1 MTDNAF
7 VWSYITLTAVLLT
20 LCLDWGLPSE
30 RNRDL
35 LLFNQDFNEKQ
46 IALLDDLRVSLRAAN
61 ALAREKNLRE
71 QVVSVRGREN
81 TEPLLSYSD
90 KLEEFWSFMTNSA
103 NADERKPYTALS
115 AMNPATLDF
124 NPRLFI
130 YGGAFLYPLGGA
142 LYLSSALG
150 LISVDRSTVATVA
163 DPDNIAAIY
172 VVGRSMS
179 MVAFLVTLALT
190 HRLGKRLGGAPAGVF
205 AMVLFSISHVAL
217 NQSVVTKPHVY
228 AACFSLLSVL
238 CALKYL
244 DGSSRRHLV
253 LSSVF
258 CGVAIGSFLPCALI
272 LLVNACL
279 LFNAGD
285 GHKSLKTLGVLF
297 AGSFVVVILTNPYFV
312 LDLDRFI
319 HTVRIHGSS
328 EGWGYT
334 AISLR
339 KLLAYAVDMMF
350 SYGFLLSVLV
360 PYGMVLASKTRVEPF
375 RRLAL
380 STFVVFLLA
389 GTTLGNSRLTVFL
402 GPLLCLF
409 AGYGA
414 QRLISLRPGSPVMA
428 RVGLLVLAL
437 PAVYAAALFYGDTIR
452 DDYWYED
459 TREWV
464 LQQPLREGTS
474 AGVFHLSPRN
484 LPPFPFLD
492 TEVVDLGTAASAS
505 LPVDYVILGNYHGEH
520 EVWDNHPLRSEYE
533 LDRVLGGRAERH
545 PYARRVWR
553 NQARISA
560 WVYRRT
566 AGPVAAP

>member
-35 LLFNQDFNEKQ
+35 LLFNQDFDEKQ

-150 LISVDRSTVATVA
+150 LISVDRSTEATVA

-258 CGVAIGSFLPCALI
+258 CGVAIGSFLPLVNAARLI

-297 AGSFVVVILTNPYFV
+297 AGSFVVVILTNPYCV

-389 GTTLGNSRLTVFL
+389 GTTLGNSRPVHLRIDSSGLSVPVGQWRTPPKARDYRKLHLAVDEQTSDVVAGELTSKRAHCV
-402 GPLLCLF
+402 
-409 AGYGA
+409 
-414 QRLISLRPGSPVMA
+414 SWSTPV
-428 RVGLLVLAL
+428 
-437 PAVYAAALFYGDTIR
+437 
-452 DDYWYED
+452 
-459 TREWV
+459 
-464 LQQPLREGTS
+464 
-474 AGVFHLSPRN
+474 
-484 LPPFPFLD
+484 PF
-492 TEVVDLGTAASAS
+492 
-505 LPVDYVILGNYHGEH
+505 
-520 EVWDNHPLRSEYE
+520 
-533 LDRVLGGRAERH
+533 
-545 PYARRVWR
+545 RRVWGAAAHLTSSWESGDGPR
-553 NQARISA
+553 GLACA
-560 WVYRRT
+560 GT
-566 AGPVAAP
+566 AGRVLPSLTVGEYGLSYNPAYTYRLF